1 MPRVPFRSI
10 IQPLACPDR
19 RAGVRLEISNQK
31 PHDITQLGSISK
43 ISQETSI
50 SRPEHIPSYRPSK
63 LPSCSPSHTP
73 FQNSISTHPFPY
85 NQPTTHINL
94 PSSLLPIAPPLLH
107 LTHGL
112 YQAALGG
119 HTGHTVLVFKVGS
132 RSRVQS
138 RMQSC
143 IQSYTGVKKRL

>member
-73 FQNSISTHPFPY
+73 FSKLYINTSLSI
-85 NQPTTHINL
+85 QPTYHPYQSLIITPSNRPTPTPSHTWAILGCLGWPHRSHCTRIQGWIPL
-94 PSSLLPIAPPLLH
+94 PGPVPDAVVYPVVH
-107 LTHGL
+107 RG
-112 YQAALGG
+112 
-119 HTGHTVLVFKVGS
+119 
-132 RSRVQS
+132 
-138 RMQSC
+138 
-143 IQSYTGVKKRL
+143 